1 MLPDFTVERPGSLDE
16 ATALLERFGDDA
28 AFYMGGTEL
37 LLLMKLG
44 MADASVLVDGKRL
57 AELRGIER
65 AGDVVRIGAG
75 HTHREI
81 ERSAVVRAV
90 LPSLA
95 ALAAEVANLR
105 VRNVGTLGG
114 NLCFAEP
121 HSDPATLL
129 VALGAEIRLAS
140 ATDERTLPLEQ
151 FIIGPL
157 TTARRDGEVMTRID
171 VPVPAPH
178 AAVGYYRVKFRERPA
193 VNVAIVRDP
202 DGPRVVVG
210 AVGGRPCRAPAAE
223 ALLVDESPIIR
234 EVAAA
239 ASAAAEPVADLDGD
253 PEYKRHLVGVA
264 TERACLAAG
273 LG

>member
-16 ATALLERFGDDA
+16 AIALLERLGDDA

-44 MADASVLVDGKRL
+44 MADASVLVSGKRL

-65 AGDVVRIGAG
+65 TESVVRIGAG
-75 HTHREI
+75 HTYREI
-81 ERSAVVRAV
+81 ERSIVIRAA

-95 ALAAEVANLR
+95 TLASEVANLR

-129 VALGAEIRLAS
+129 VALGAKTRLTS
-140 ATDERTLPLEQ
+140 VTGERTLSLEQ
-151 FIIGPL
+151 FVTGPL

-171 VPVPAPH
+171 VPVPAPD
-178 AAVGYYRVKFRERPA
+178 AAVGYYRVKFRERPV
-193 VNVAIVRDP
+193 VNVAVVSNLDA
-202 DGPRVVVG
+202 PRVVVG
-210 AVGGRPCRAPAAE
+210 AVGGRPCRVPTAEELLAA
-223 ALLVDESPIIR
+223 ESPIQ

-239 ASAAAEPVADLDGD
+239 AGAAIEPIVDLDGD
-253 PEYKRHLVGVA
+253 VEYKRHLVEVA
-264 TERACLAAG
+264 TKRACMAAG